1 MYTQGITTYIFITSL
16 NIQQDPNF
24 EILIKTSHIQDE
36 SHVLLLLN
44 LSAIP
49 VDSLLDSL
57 F

>member
-1 MYTQGITTYIFITSL
+1 MYTQGITSYIFITSL